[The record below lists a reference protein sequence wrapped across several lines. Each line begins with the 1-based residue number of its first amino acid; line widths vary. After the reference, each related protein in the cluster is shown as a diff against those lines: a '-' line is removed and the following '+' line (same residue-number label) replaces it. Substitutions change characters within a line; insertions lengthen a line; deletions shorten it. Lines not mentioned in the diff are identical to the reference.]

1 MSFKSVIEKL
11 DTETYE
17 KLKVSV
23 EIGKWPDGKVL
34 TTEQKDIS
42 LQAIIAYE
50 IQNNF
55 PENERTGYVP
65 SKSSAC
71 DPSENSLL
79 NEETPLKWQS

>member
-11 DTETYE
+11 DSETYQ

-23 EIGKWPDGKVL
+23 EIGKWPDGKAL
-34 TTEQKDIS
+34 TDEQKDLT

-55 PENERTGYVP
+55 PEEERIGYLP
-65 SKSSAC
+65 SKSSYS
-71 DPSENSLL
+71 DPSSK
-79 NEETPLKWQS
+79 EETPLKWQS